1 MTGCHA
7 TIDWSDG
14 QPFSAQFADVYF
26 SRTDGLAETRH
37 VFIQHNR
44 LIERFQT
51 LDADHEFT
59 IAETGFGTGLNFLC
73 AWQSFLVHAPNTARL
88 HFISFEIAPLK
99 LGDLSQALRLWP
111 ELTPVADEILAQ
123 YTLPAPGWQHYEFA
137 GGRVRLSLMIG
148 DIGDTLVTTNFQAD
162 AWFLDG
168 FAPAKNSAMW
178 AESVLQQIAERTR
191 SGGSLATFT
200 SAGFVRRS
208 LATAGFIMQKV
219 AGHGRKRDM
228 LCGIKYPQDEPA
240 SPRAIP
246 LSVGQA
252 IRRNHII
259 VIGGGLAGCSS
270 AFTLAQQGHRVTL
283 LERERTLAS
292 CASGNPIGVLYAR
305 LGLQNGVFNPLAQ
318 LILTSLEY
326 TTRHLPRWLPSWQP
340 CGVLQL
346 AFNEKEVRRAQA
358 LAVLGLP
365 DNVLRWVDAASASQL
380 AGIPITH
387 PGLFFSQAGCVSPA
401 MLCEQW
407 TQHPHIQVHTLSPVA
422 QLSLHRQDPQ
432 GSGWQ
437 VHTRQQSQQQSLE
450 ADHVVLATAHESNAL
465 LESAGLPALP
475 LWPLRGQILQLPAS
489 ANSQALRTVLCAEGY
504 CAPAH
509 HGQHVCGATFDKG
522 IKHLDVLA
530 SGHQTNLAQLAALS
544 PVLAQLAAELAT
556 EDAENPNLLGRAS
569 FRCTGP
575 DFTPSVGELAPGLW
589 ASLAHGARGLLS
601 APLAAALLAEQITGL
616 SSAFPRHLRRIMD
629 PKRFTTKH

>member
-1 MTGCHA
+1 MTGYHA
-7 TIDWSDG
+7 QIDWLDG

-26 SRTDGLAETRH
+26 SRNDGLAETRH
-37 VFIQHNR
+37 VFIQKNR
-44 LIERFQT
+44 LIERFQA
-51 LDADHEFT
+51 LPADHEFT

-73 AWQSFLVHAPNTARL
+73 AWQCFLTHAPNNARL

-99 LGDLSQALRLWP
+99 PEDLRQALHLWP
-111 ELTPVADEILAQ
+111 ELKPFANEFLAQ
-123 YTLPAPGWQHYEFA
+123 YTLPTPGWQYYEFA
-137 GGRVRLSLMIG
+137 SGRVRLSIMIG
-148 DIGDTLVTTNFQAD
+148 DIGDTLLSTDFQAD

-168 FAPAKNSAMW
+168 FAPAKNSAIW
-178 AESVLQQIAERTR
+178 AEPVLQQIAERTR

-208 LATAGFIMQKV
+208 LASAGFVMQKV
-219 AGHGRKRDM
+219 AGHGRKREM
-228 LCGIKYPQDEPA
+228 LCGIKYPLEGPTLQSE
-240 SPRAIP
+240 IP
-246 LSVGQA
+246 LSLGQA
-252 IRRNHII
+252 IRRNHIV

-270 AFTLAQQGHRVTL
+270 AFALAQQGHRVTL

-292 CASGNPIGVLYAR
+292 GASGNPIGVLYAR
-305 LGLQNGVFNPLAQ
+305 LGLQNGAFNPLAQ

-326 TTRHLPRWLPSWQP
+326 TTRHLPHWLPSWQP

-358 LAVLGLP
+358 LAELGLP
-365 DNVLRWVDAASASQL
+365 DNVLCWVDAASASQL
-380 AGIPITH
+380 AGIPIIH

-401 MLCEQW
+401 MLCESW
-407 TQHPHIQVHTLSPVA
+407 TQHPNIQVHTLSSA
-422 QLSLHRQDPQ
+422 DQLSLHRPDSQV
-432 GSGWQ
+432 SGWQ
-437 VHTRQQSQQQSLE
+437 VHTRQQSQQQSFE

-504 CAPAH
+504 CAPAQN
-509 HGQHVCGATFDKG
+509 GQHVCGATFDKG
-522 IKHLDVLA
+522 VKHLDVLT

-544 PVLAQLAAELAT
+544 PVLAQLAEEQAQ
-556 EDAENPNLLGRAS
+556 NPNLLGRAS

-575 DFTPSVGELAPGLW
+575 DFTPSVGELTPGLW
-589 ASLAHGARGLLS
+589 VSLAHGARGLLS

-616 SSAFPRHLRRIMD
+616 SSAFPSHLRRIMD
-629 PKRFTTKH
+629 PKRFIAKN